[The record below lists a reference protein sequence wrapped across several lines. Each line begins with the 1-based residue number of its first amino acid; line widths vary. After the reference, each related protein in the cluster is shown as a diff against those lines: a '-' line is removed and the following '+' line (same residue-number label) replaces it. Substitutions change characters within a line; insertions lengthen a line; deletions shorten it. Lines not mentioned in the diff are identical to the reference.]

1 MNKTISV
8 LFATTI
14 FTAPVLADQLRVVV
28 DIPPVH
34 GIVDGVLGS
43 NASITT
49 LIGSGI
55 DPHNY
60 TMKPS
65 HAAALSEADFI
76 VLIGESLTPSL
87 AEKLPSLASNAKI
100 IELAEVP
107 NVHLIAYEDA
117 HDDHEDDAHH
127 DDEHHDDHKD
137 HNHDAD
143 HDDHAHEGHDEH
155 DHSDAHHDD
164 HDEHHGDHKDHEDHD
179 DHADEKE
186 HNEHEH
192 DEHHDDEHDG
202 HDHSGV
208 DPHMW
213 LDIDNADVW
222 AHAIAKSASELS
234 PALTSDINAQLA
246 AFEQALIGLKSEMQT
261 LTAKPYSVS
270 HDAFGYLEESFGIDH
285 PQAVT
290 NGMGLRP
297 SPSDMANL
305 RAQIE
310 ATPPACMIID
320 PNDHT
325 ALAYALAEEYSI
337 KTVEFSQLGEV
348 VEGENAYL
356 NLMHG
361 AVAAFKTCFQ

>member
-14 FTAPVLADQLRVVV
+14 FTAPVSADQLRVVV

-65 HAAALSEADFI
+65 QAAAVSEADLI
-76 VLIGESLTPSL
+76 VLIGEALTPSL
-87 AEKLPSLASNAKI
+87 AKKLPSLASNAKI

-107 NVHLIAYEDA
+107 NVHLIAYGDA
-117 HDDHEDDAHH
+117 HDAHEDDTHH

-143 HDDHAHEGHDEH
+143 HDDQTHKGHEEH
-155 DHSDAHHDD
+155 D
-164 HDEHHGDHKDHEDHD
+164 HDEHHGDHKGHD

-186 HNEHEH
+186 QNEHEH

-213 LDIDNADVW
+213 LDIDNADAW

-234 PALTSDINAQLA
+234 PDLTSDINAKLA

-337 KTVEFSQLGEV
+337 KTLEFSQLGEI
-348 VEGENAYL
+348 VEGQNAYL
-356 NLMHG
+356 DLMSG

>member
-34 GIVDGVLGS
+34 GIVEGVLGS

-49 LIGSGI
+49 LISRSI

-65 HAAALSEADFI
+65 HAAALSEADLI

-87 AEKLPSLASNAKI
+87 AEKLPALASNAQI
-100 IELAEVP
+100 IELAEVS

-117 HDDHEDDAHH
+117 HEDHEDDAHH
-127 DDEHHDDHKD
+127 DDDHHE
-137 HNHDAD
+137 N
-143 HDDHAHEGHDEH
+143 
-155 DHSDAHHDD
+155 
-164 HDEHHGDHKDHEDHD
+164 
-179 DHADEKE
+179 HADEKE
-186 HNEHEH
+186 QNEHEH
-192 DEHHDDEHDG
+192 DEHHDDEHDS
-202 HDHSGV
+202 HDHSGIN
-208 DPHMW
+208 PHMW

-234 PALTSDINAQLA
+234 TALTSDINANLA

-337 KTVEFSQLGEV
+337 KTVEFSQLGEI

-356 NLMHG
+356 ILMQG
-361 AVAAFKTCFQ
+361 AVTAFKTCFQ

>member
-1 MNKTISV
+1 MNKIISV

-34 GIVDGVLGS
+34 GIVNGVLGS

-55 DPHNY
+55 DPHNF

-65 HAAALSEADFI
+65 HAAAVSEADLI
-76 VLIGESLTPSL
+76 VLIGEALTLSL

-107 NVHLIAYEDA
+107 NVHLIAYGDA
-117 HDDHEDDAHH
+117 HDAHEDDTHH
-127 DDEHHDDHKD
+127 DDEHHDDHA
-137 HNHDAD
+137 N
-143 HDDHAHEGHDEH
+143 
-155 DHSDAHHDD
+155 
-164 HDEHHGDHKDHEDHD
+164 
-179 DHADEKE
+179 EKE

-192 DEHHDDEHDG
+192 DS

-234 PALTSDINAQLA
+234 PALTSDINANLA
-246 AFEQALIGLKSEMQT
+246 AFKQALIGLKSEMQT

-337 KTVEFSQLGEV
+337 KTVEFSQLGEI
-348 VEGENAYL
+348 VEGQNAYL
-356 NLMHG
+356 DLMSG

>member
-34 GIVDGVLGS
+34 GIVEGVLGS

-49 LIGSGI
+49 LISRSI

-65 HAAALSEADFI
+65 HAAALSEADLI

-87 AEKLPSLASNAKI
+87 AEKLPALASNAQI
-100 IELAEVP
+100 IELAEVS

-117 HDDHEDDAHH
+117 HEDHEDD
-127 DDEHHDDHKD
+127 DDHQ
-137 HNHDAD
+137 
-143 HDDHAHEGHDEH
+143 
-155 DHSDAHHDD
+155 
-164 HDEHHGDHKDHEDHD
+164 D

-186 HNEHEH
+186 QNEHEH
-192 DEHHDDEHDG
+192 DEHHDDEHDS
-202 HDHSGV
+202 HDHSGIN
-208 DPHMW
+208 PHMW

-234 PALTSDINAQLA
+234 TALTSDINANLA
-246 AFEQALIGLKSEMQT
+246 AFEQALIGLESEMQT

-337 KTVEFSQLGEV
+337 KTVEFSQLGEI

-356 NLMHG
+356 ILMQG
-361 AVAAFKTCFQ
+361 AVTAFKTCFQ

>member
-14 FTAPVLADQLRVVV
+14 FTAPVFADQLRVVV

-34 GIVDGVLGS
+34 GIVEGVLGS

-49 LIGSGI
+49 LIGSGL

-65 HAAALSEADFI
+65 HAAALSNADLI
-76 VLIGESLTPSL
+76 VLIGEALTLSL

-100 IELAEVP
+100 IELSEVP
-107 NVHLIAYEDA
+107 NVHLIEYGDA
-117 HDDHEDDAHH
+117 HEEHEDDAHH
-127 DDEHHDDHKD
+127 DDEHHADHQD

-143 HDDHAHEGHDEH
+143 HDDHAPKGHDEH
-155 DHSDAHHDD
+155 DH
-164 HDEHHGDHKDHEDHD
+164 GNHKDNEDHD
-179 DHADEKE
+179 G
-186 HNEHEH
+186 HN
-192 DEHHDDEHDG
+192 
-202 HDHSGV
+202 HSGV

-222 AHAIAKSASELS
+222 AHEIAKSASRLS
-234 PALTSDINAQLA
+234 PALTSDINANLA
-246 AFEQALIGLKSEMQT
+246 AFEQALVGLKSEMQT

-310 ATPPACMIID
+310 AAPPACMIID

-348 VEGENAYL
+348 TEGENAYL
-356 NLMHG
+356 NLMQG
-361 AVAAFKTCFQ
+361 AVTAFKTCFQ

>member
-14 FTAPVLADQLRVVV
+14 FTAPVFADQLRVVV

-34 GIVDGVLGS
+34 GIVEGVLGS

-65 HAAALSEADFI
+65 HAAAVSEADLI
-76 VLIGESLTPSL
+76 VLIGEALTLSL

-100 IELAEVP
+100 IELAKVP

-117 HDDHEDDAHH
+117 HEEHEDDAHH
-127 DDEHHDDHKD
+127 DDEHHADHQD

-143 HDDHAHEGHDEH
+143 HDDHAPKGHDEH
-155 DHSDAHHDD
+155 D
-164 HDEHHGDHKDHEDHD
+164 HGDHKDHEDHNG
-179 DHADEKE
+179 
-186 HNEHEH
+186 HN
-192 DEHHDDEHDG
+192 
-202 HDHSGV
+202 HSGV

-222 AHAIAKSASELS
+222 AHEIAKSASRLF
-234 PALTSDINAQLA
+234 PALTSDINANLA

-310 ATPPACMIID
+310 VAPPACMIID

-348 VEGENAYL
+348 AEGENAYL
-356 NLMHG
+356 NLMQG
-361 AVAAFKTCFQ
+361 AVTAFKTCFQ

>member
-34 GIVDGVLGS
+34 GIVEGVLGS

-49 LIGSGI
+49 LISRGI

-65 HAAALSEADFI
+65 HAAALSAADLI

-87 AEKLPSLASNAKI
+87 AEKLPSLASNAQI
-100 IELAEVP
+100 IELAKVS

-117 HDDHEDDAHH
+117 HEDHEDDAHH
-127 DDEHHDDHKD
+127 DD
-137 HNHDAD
+137 NH
-143 HDDHAHEGHDEH
+143 
-155 DHSDAHHDD
+155 
-164 HDEHHGDHKDHEDHD
+164 HD

-186 HNEHEH
+186 QNEHEH
-192 DEHHDDEHDG
+192 DEHHDDEHDS
-202 HDHSGV
+202 HDHSGIN
-208 DPHMW
+208 PHMW

-234 PALTSDINAQLA
+234 TALTSDINANLA
-246 AFEQALIGLKSEMQT
+246 AFEQTLIGLKSEMQT

-337 KTVEFSQLGEV
+337 KTVEFSQLGEI

-356 NLMHG
+356 ILMQG
-361 AVAAFKTCFQ
+361 AVTAFKTCFQ

>member
-65 HAAALSEADFI
+65 HAAAVSEADFI
-76 VLIGESLTPSL
+76 VLIGEALTPSL

-107 NVHLIAYEDA
+107 NVHLIAYQDA

-127 DDEHHDDHKD
+127 DDGHHDDHKD

-155 DHSDAHHDD
+155 DHGDAHHDD
-164 HDEHHGDHKDHEDHD
+164 HDEHHGNHKDHEDHD
-179 DHADEKE
+179 DHADEKV
-186 HNEHEH
+186 HN
-192 DEHHDDEHDG
+192 DDEHDG

-208 DPHMW
+208 DPHIW

-234 PALTSDINAQLA
+234 PALTSDINANLV

-261 LTAKPYSVS
+261 LIAKPYSVS

-310 ATPPACMIID
+310 TTPPACMIID

-348 VEGENAYL
+348 VEGKNAYL
-356 NLMHG
+356 NLMQG
-361 AVAAFKTCFQ
+361 AVTAFKTCFQ

>member
-14 FTAPVLADQLRVVV
+14 FTAPVLADQLQIVV

-43 NASITT
+43 NVSITT
-49 LIGSGI
+49 LISSGI

-65 HAAALSEADFI
+65 HAAALSKADLI

-100 IELAEVP
+100 IELSEVP

-127 DDEHHDDHKD
+127 DDEHHDNHTD

-143 HDDHAHEGHDEH
+143 HDDHVHKDHDEH
-155 DHSDAHHDD
+155 DHSDAHHDDHD

-186 HNEHEH
+186 H
-192 DEHHDDEHDG
+192 DEHEHDG

-234 PALTSDINAQLA
+234 PALTSDINANLA

-348 VEGENAYL
+348 VAGENAYL

>member
-49 LIGSGI
+49 LISRGI

-65 HAAALSEADFI
+65 HAAALSEADLI

-87 AEKLPSLASNAKI
+87 AEKLPSLASNAQI
-100 IELAEVP
+100 IELAEVS
-107 NVHLIAYEDA
+107 NVHLIAHEDA
-117 HDDHEDDAHH
+117 HEDHEDDAHH
-127 DDEHHDDHKD
+127 DDDHP
-137 HNHDAD
+137 
-143 HDDHAHEGHDEH
+143 
-155 DHSDAHHDD
+155 
-164 HDEHHGDHKDHEDHD
+164 D

-186 HNEHEH
+186 QNEHEH
-192 DEHHDDEHDG
+192 DEHHDDEHDS
-202 HDHSGV
+202 HDHSGIN
-208 DPHMW
+208 PHIW
-213 LDIDNADVW
+213 LDIDNAGVW

-234 PALTSDINAQLA
+234 TALTSDINANLA

-310 ATPPACMIID
+310 ATPPACIIID

-337 KTVEFSQLGEV
+337 KTVEFSQLGEI

-356 NLMHG
+356 ILMQG
-361 AVAAFKTCFQ
+361 AVTAFKTCFK

>member
-1 MNKTISV
+1 MNKTISI

-65 HAAALSEADFI
+65 HAAAVSEADLI
-76 VLIGESLTPSL
+76 MLIGEALTPSL
-87 AEKLPSLASNAKI
+87 AEKLPSLANNAKI

-107 NVHLIAYEDA
+107 NVHLITYADA
-117 HDDHEDDAHH
+117 HDEHQDDAHH
-127 DDEHHDDHKD
+127 DDEHHGDHKD
-137 HNHDAD
+137 HQD
-143 HDDHAHEGHDEH
+143 HDDHAN
-155 DHSDAHHDD
+155 
-164 HDEHHGDHKDHEDHD
+164 
-179 DHADEKE
+179 EKE
-186 HNEHEH
+186 HNKH
-192 DEHHDDEHDG
+192 EHDG
-202 HDHSGV
+202 HDHSGI

-213 LDIDNADVW
+213 LDIENADVW
-222 AHAIAKSASELS
+222 AHAIAKAASELS
-234 PALTSDINAQLA
+234 PALTSDINANLA

-337 KTVEFSQLGEV
+337 KAVEFSQLGEE
-348 VEGENAYL
+348 VEGKNAYL

-361 AVAAFKTCFQ
+361 AVAAFKICFQ

>member
-14 FTAPVLADQLRVVV
+14 FTAPVSADQLRVVV

-65 HAAALSEADFI
+65 QAAAVSEADLI
-76 VLIGESLTPSL
+76 VLIGEALTPSL
-87 AEKLPSLASNAKI
+87 AKKLPSLASNAKI

-117 HDDHEDDAHH
+117 HDAHEDDAHH
-127 DDEHHDDHKD
+127 DDEHH
-137 HNHDAD
+137 
-143 HDDHAHEGHDEH
+143 
-155 DHSDAHHDD
+155 
-164 HDEHHGDHKDHEDHD
+164 GDHKDHD

-186 HNEHEH
+186 QNEHEH

-213 LDIDNADVW
+213 LDIDNADAW

-234 PALTSDINAQLA
+234 PDLTSDINAKLA

-337 KTVEFSQLGEV
+337 KTLEFSQLGEI
-348 VEGENAYL
+348 VEGQNAYL
-356 NLMHG
+356 DLMSV

>member
-34 GIVDGVLGS
+34 GIVEGVLGS

-49 LIGSGI
+49 LISRGI

-65 HAAALSEADFI
+65 HAAALSEADLI

-87 AEKLPSLASNAKI
+87 AEKLPSLASNAQI
-100 IELAEVP
+100 IELAEVS
-107 NVHLIAYEDA
+107 NVHVIAYEDA
-117 HDDHEDDAHH
+117 HEDHEDDAHH
-127 DDEHHDDHKD
+127 DD
-137 HNHDAD
+137 NH
-143 HDDHAHEGHDEH
+143 
-155 DHSDAHHDD
+155 
-164 HDEHHGDHKDHEDHD
+164 HD

-186 HNEHEH
+186 QNEHEH
-192 DEHHDDEHDG
+192 DEHHDDEHDS
-202 HDHSGV
+202 HDHSGIN
-208 DPHMW
+208 PHMW

-234 PALTSDINAQLA
+234 TALTSDINANLA

-337 KTVEFSQLGEV
+337 KTVEFSQLGEI

-356 NLMHG
+356 ILMQG
-361 AVAAFKTCFQ
+361 AVTAFKTCFQ

>member
-34 GIVDGVLGS
+34 GIVEGVLGS

-49 LIGSGI
+49 LISRGI

-65 HAAALSEADFI
+65 HAAALSEADLI

-87 AEKLPSLASNAKI
+87 AEKLPSLASNAQI
-100 IELAEVP
+100 IELAEVS

-117 HDDHEDDAHH
+117 HEDHEDDAHH
-127 DDEHHDDHKD
+127 DDDH
-137 HNHDAD
+137 
-143 HDDHAHEGHDEH
+143 
-155 DHSDAHHDD
+155 
-164 HDEHHGDHKDHEDHD
+164 HD

-186 HNEHEH
+186 QNEHEH
-192 DEHHDDEHDG
+192 DEHHDDEHDS
-202 HDHSGV
+202 HDHSGIN
-208 DPHMW
+208 PHIW

-234 PALTSDINAQLA
+234 TALTSDINANLA
-246 AFEQALIGLKSEMQT
+246 AFEQTLIGLKSEMQT

-337 KTVEFSQLGEV
+337 KTVEFSQLGEI

-356 NLMHG
+356 TLMQG
-361 AVAAFKTCFQ
+361 AVAALKTCFQ

>member
-34 GIVDGVLGS
+34 GIVEGVLGS

-49 LIGSGI
+49 LISRGI

-65 HAAALSEADFI
+65 HAAALSEADLI
-76 VLIGESLTPSL
+76 MLIGESLTPSL
-87 AEKLPSLASNAKI
+87 AEKLPSLASNAQI
-100 IELAEVP
+100 IELAEVS

-117 HDDHEDDAHH
+117 HEDHEDDAHH
-127 DDEHHDDHKD
+127 DDDH
-137 HNHDAD
+137 
-143 HDDHAHEGHDEH
+143 
-155 DHSDAHHDD
+155 
-164 HDEHHGDHKDHEDHD
+164 HD

-186 HNEHEH
+186 QNEHEH
-192 DEHHDDEHDG
+192 DEHHDDEHDS
-202 HDHSGV
+202 HDHSGIN
-208 DPHMW
+208 PHIW

-234 PALTSDINAQLA
+234 TALTSDINANLA

-337 KTVEFSQLGEV
+337 KTVEFSQLGEI

-356 NLMHG
+356 ILMQG
-361 AVAAFKTCFQ
+361 AVTAFKTCFQ

>member
-34 GIVDGVLGS
+34 GIVEGVLGS

-49 LIGSGI
+49 LISRGI

-65 HAAALSEADFI
+65 HAAALSAADLI

-87 AEKLPSLASNAKI
+87 AEKLPSLASNAQI
-100 IELAEVP
+100 IELAEVS
-107 NVHLIAYEDA
+107 NVHVIAYEDA
-117 HDDHEDDAHH
+117 HEDHEDDAHH
-127 DDEHHDDHKD
+127 DD
-137 HNHDAD
+137 NH
-143 HDDHAHEGHDEH
+143 
-155 DHSDAHHDD
+155 
-164 HDEHHGDHKDHEDHD
+164 HD

-186 HNEHEH
+186 QNEHEH
-192 DEHHDDEHDG
+192 DEHHDDEHDS
-202 HDHSGV
+202 HDHSGIN
-208 DPHMW
+208 PHMW

-234 PALTSDINAQLA
+234 TALTSDINANLA
-246 AFEQALIGLKSEMQT
+246 AFEQTLIGLKSEMQT

-337 KTVEFSQLGEV
+337 KTVEFSQLGEI

-356 NLMHG
+356 ILMQG
-361 AVAAFKTCFQ
+361 AVTAFKTCFQ

>member
-14 FTAPVLADQLRVVV
+14 FTTPVLADQLRVVV
-28 DIPPVH
+28 DIPPIH
-34 GIVDGVLGS
+34 GIVDAVLGS
-43 NASITT
+43 DASITT
-49 LIGSGI
+49 LIGSGV

-65 HAAALSEADFI
+65 HAAAVSNADLI

-87 AEKLPSLASNAKI
+87 AEKLPSLAKNAKI

-107 NVHLIAYEDA
+107 NVDLIAYEDA
-117 HDDHEDDAHH
+117 HEEHEDDTHH

-137 HNHDAD
+137 HHHDAD
-143 HDDHAHEGHDEH
+143 HDDHAHK
-155 DHSDAHHDD
+155 S
-164 HDEHHGDHKDHEDHD
+164 HD
-179 DHADEKE
+179 DHAGKKE

-202 HDHSGV
+202 HDHSRV

-213 LDIDNADVW
+213 FDIDNADVW

-234 PALTSDINAQLA
+234 PELTSDINAKLE
-246 AFEQALIGLKSEMQT
+246 AFEQALAKIKSEMKT

-270 HDAFGYLEESFGIDH
+270 HDAFGYLEESLGIDH

-305 RAQIE
+305 RAQIKK
-310 ATPPACMIID
+310 TTPACMIID

-325 ALAYALAEEYSI
+325 ALAYALAEEYSV
-337 KTVEFSQLGEV
+337 KTVEFSQLGEI

-356 NLMHG
+356 NLMQD
-361 AVAAFKTCFQ
+361 AITAFKTCFQ

>member
-14 FTAPVLADQLRVVV
+14 FAAPVLADQLRVVV

-43 NASITT
+43 NARITT

-65 HAAALSEADFI
+65 HAAAVSEADLI
-76 VLIGESLTPSL
+76 VLIGEALTPSL
-87 AEKLPSLASNAKI
+87 AEKLPSLANNAKI

-117 HDDHEDDAHH
+117 HD
-127 DDEHHDDHKD
+127 
-137 HNHDAD
+137 
-143 HDDHAHEGHDEH
+143 G
-155 DHSDAHHDD
+155 
-164 HDEHHGDHKDHEDHD
+164 HHGDHKDHEDHD
-179 DHADEKE
+179 DHANEKE

-192 DEHHDDEHDG
+192 DG
-202 HDHSGV
+202 HDHSGI

-234 PALTSDINAQLA
+234 PALTSDINANLA

-310 ATPPACMIID
+310 TTPPACMIID

-325 ALAYALAEEYSI
+325 ALAYALAKEYSI

-348 VEGENAYL
+348 VEGKNAYL
-356 NLMHG
+356 SLMQG
-361 AVAAFKTCFQ
+361 AVTAFKTCFQ

>member
-34 GIVDGVLGS
+34 GIVEGVLGS

-49 LIGSGI
+49 LISRGI

-65 HAAALSEADFI
+65 HAAALSAADLI

-87 AEKLPSLASNAKI
+87 AEKLPSLASNAQI
-100 IELAEVP
+100 IELAKVS

-117 HDDHEDDAHH
+117 HEDHEDDAHH
-127 DDEHHDDHKD
+127 DDDH
-137 HNHDAD
+137 
-143 HDDHAHEGHDEH
+143 
-155 DHSDAHHDD
+155 
-164 HDEHHGDHKDHEDHD
+164 HD

-186 HNEHEH
+186 QNEHEH
-192 DEHHDDEHDG
+192 DEHHDDEHDS
-202 HDHSGV
+202 HDHSGIN
-208 DPHMW
+208 PHMW

-234 PALTSDINAQLA
+234 TALTSDINANLA
-246 AFEQALIGLKSEMQT
+246 AFEQTLIGLKSEMQT

-310 ATPPACMIID
+310 ATPPACIIID

-337 KTVEFSQLGEV
+337 KTVELSQLGEI

-356 NLMHG
+356 ILMQG
-361 AVAAFKTCFQ
+361 AVTAFKTCFQ

>member
-1 MNKTISV
+1 MNKTISI
-8 LFATTI
+8 LFATSILT
-14 FTAPVLADQLRVVV
+14 TPVFGDQLRVVV
-28 DIPPVH
+28 DIPPIY
-34 GIVDGVLGS
+34 GIVNGVLGS

-65 HAAALSEADFI
+65 HAAAVSEADLI
-76 VLIGESLTPSL
+76 VLIGGVLTPSL
-87 AEKLPSLASNAKI
+87 AEKLPSLANNAKI
-100 IELAEVP
+100 IDLAEVP

-127 DDEHHDDHKD
+127 DDEHHR
-137 HNHDAD
+137 
-143 HDDHAHEGHDEH
+143 
-155 DHSDAHHDD
+155 
-164 HDEHHGDHKDHEDHD
+164 DHEDHEEHN
-179 DHADEKE
+179 DHAREQE
-186 HNEHEH
+186 HNEH
-192 DEHHDDEHDG
+192 EHDG

-234 PALTSDINAQLA
+234 PALKSDINAQLA
-246 AFEQALIGLKSEMQT
+246 AFDQALIGLKSEMKT
-261 LTAKPYSVS
+261 LTTKPYSVS
-270 HDAFGYLEESFGIDH
+270 HDAFAYLEESFGIDH

-297 SPSDMANL
+297 SPSDIAKL

-310 ATPPACMIID
+310 TTPPACMIID
-320 PNDHT
+320 PNDHS

-337 KTVEFSQLGEV
+337 KTVEFSVLGEI

-356 NLMHG
+356 NLMQG